1 MAGTYKKHLC
11 YDIIIQRKWVST
23 FNKSKWIIFFSEVQ
37 LEVYG
42 LTNDFENHLAY
53 TNMGKFESREWKKKK
68 NKKNKNHRRENFSHL
83 SSTATSLQIGKAIFF
98 FYILNLKGV

>member
-68 NKKNKNHRRENFSHL
+68 KQKKQKSSPGEFFPFEFNSNF
-83 SSTATSLQIGKAIFF
+83 TSDW
-98 FYILNLKGV
+98 